1 MKKKFIMS
9 FGLFSNINYASHL
22 PIRKYSLFVKWNF
35 QCIFFLI
42 ILYRYVIQSIS
53 SKRPTCIQSQV
64 PKLAFEA
71 VLCKLALTMKAKRP
85 SLETFLEQNSK
96 DVVAELQ
103 VLAHYVCRILET
115 NLYLALYLQRPP
127 LLVVAV
133 LVFSIFIWAWPNH

>member
-1 MKKKFIMS
+1 MVLIY
-9 FGLFSNINYASHL
+9 LFENVRHLSNEICQ
-22 PIRKYSLFVKWNF
+22 F

-71 VLCKLALTMKAKRP
+71 VLCKLALTMRAKRP

-103 VLAHYVCRILET
+103 VLGHYVCWILET
-115 NLYLALYLQRPP
+115 NFVLGIMQRPSGHCITCNP
-127 LLVVAV
+127 ACAV
-133 LVFSIFIWAWPNH
+133 LKQLL

>member
-1 MKKKFIMS
+1 MVLIY
-9 FGLFSNINYASHL
+9 LFENVRHLSNEICQ
-22 PIRKYSLFVKWNF
+22 F

-103 VLAHYVCRILET
+103 VLTCPQSLSDLGNKFVFGFIFAKTSSSGCGCISIF
-115 NLYLALYLQRPP
+115 NFYLSLAKSLIIIH
-127 LLVVAV
+127 VVA
-133 LVFSIFIWAWPNH
+133 S

>member
-1 MKKKFIMS
+1 M
-9 FGLFSNINYASHL
+9 
-22 PIRKYSLFVKWNF
+22 
-35 QCIFFLI
+35 
-42 ILYRYVIQSIS
+42 
-53 SKRPTCIQSQV
+53 

-71 VLCKLALTMKAKRP
+71 VLCKLALNMKDKRP

-103 VLAHYVCRILET
+103 VLLADYVCRILET

-133 LVFSIFIWAWPNH
+133 LVFSIFI

>member
-1 MKKKFIMS
+1 MLLIN
-9 FGLFSNINYASHL
+9 LFKNIRYLSNEIC
-22 PIRKYSLFVKWNF
+22 KF

-127 LLVVAV
+127 LLVVAI
-133 LVFSIFIWAWPNH
+133 LVFSIFI

>member
-1 MKKKFIMS
+1 MLQCHLDYFQVSTMLLIN
-9 FGLFSNINYASHL
+9 LFENIRYLSNEICQ
-22 PIRKYSLFVKWNF
+22 F
-35 QCIFFLI
+35 QCIFYLI
-42 ILYRYVIQSIS
+42 RLYRYVIQSIS

-103 VLAHYVCRILET
+103 VLAYYICRILET

-133 LVFSIFIWAWPNH
+133 LVFSIFI

>member
-1 MKKKFIMS
+1 MVLIY
-9 FGLFSNINYASHL
+9 LFENVRHLSNEICQ
-22 PIRKYSLFVKWNF
+22 F

-127 LLVVAV
+127 LLVMAV
-133 LVFSIFIWAWPNH
+133 LVFSIFI